1 MKRTRLAAGAA
12 MIALCCCSCADRAQI
27 REKIAQ
33 DMAYLKGRTEAAPVP
48 VTIMEAGFSAAVS
61 NTNYVGRVEPS
72 KSAFILNQFPGTVGS
87 MKVSE
92 GQNVR
97 AGQVIA
103 VIDSDPVKSA
113 YDIAKATLDQAEDG
127 YGRVCSA
134 YAGGSITDLKMMEVK
149 TQLEK
154 ARAAEKSARKALDDC
169 TVTAPFDGIV
179 SDVIAHAGE
188 HVAAAA
194 PLLQLTDLHNVE
206 IHFSVPENEYSS
218 IERGDKASVEVPA
231 LEKTLEAS
239 VAVKGVTASPVSHAY
254 DFILKGIN
262 DAGGLVPGMVCK
274 VRMHPAQDSCI
285 VIPSS
290 AVMTDLD
297 GRYVW
302 AVDGEDKVIRLRVN
316 CSGFSGDGVIISEG
330 VSEGDRIITEG
341 SRKVSTGM
349 KVVAK

>member
-1 MKRTRLAAGAA
+1 MKTVRKAAGAA
-12 MIALCCCSCADRAQI
+12 ILALCCCSCADRAQI

-33 DMAYLKGRTEAAPVP
+33 DVAYLKGRTEAAPVP
-48 VTIMEAGFSAAVS
+48 VSLMEATVDAAVS

-72 KSAFILNQFPGTVGS
+72 KSALVLNRFPGTVGS
-87 MKVSE
+87 VKVSE

-103 VIDSDPVKSA
+103 VVNSETVQSA

-127 YGRVCSA
+127 YERVCA
-134 YAGGSITDLKMMEVK
+134 VYAGGSVTELKMVEVK

-154 ARAAEKSARKALDDC
+154 ARAAERSARKALDDC

-179 SDVIAHAGE
+179 SDVMVHAGE
-188 HVAAAA
+188 NVAAAA
-194 PLLQLTDLHNVE
+194 PLVQLTDLHNVE
-206 IHFSVPENEYSS
+206 IHFSVPENEYAS
-218 IERGDKASVEVPA
+218 IGRGDKASVEVPA
-231 LEKTLEAS
+231 LEKSYDAF

-262 DAGGLVPGMVCK
+262 ESGELVPGMVCK
-274 VRMHPAQDSCI
+274 VRMSSAQDSCI
-285 VIPSS
+285 VIPAS

-302 AVDGEDKVIRLRVN
+302 GVDDEGRAVKTRVT
-316 CSGFSGDGVIISEG
+316 CSGFSGDGIIVSDG
-330 VSEGDRIITEG
+330 VEEGDKIITEG

-349 KVVAK
+349 KVVGK